1 MIQIEKV
8 YKTFHKG
15 TINENPILQGL
26 SLSLNSGDFATIIG
40 SNGAGKSTMLNVI
53 AGTTP
58 VDQGR
63 IQIGQH
69 DVSKLAEHKRAHL
82 IGRVFQDP
90 MVGTAASLTIEEN
103 LALAMKRG
111 GRRNLSFGV
120 KNQDK
125 AFFKE
130 QLAQLGLN
138 LETRLQDIIGLLS
151 GGQRQS
157 ITLLMAAL
165 IKPQIILL
173 DEHTAALDPKT
184 GEAVM
189 AITQK
194 IIAEHKLTALMIT
207 HNLDHAIRFGNRL
220 IMLHKGKVALDLS
233 GAAREKLTSQELL
246 SQFTQISARDS

>member
-138 LETRLQDIIGLLS
+138 LETRLQDIDRKSTRLNS
-151 GGQRQS
+151 SHSQQS
-157 ITLLMAAL
+157 RM
-165 IKPQIILL
+165 P
-173 DEHTAALDPKT
+173 
-184 GEAVM
+184 
-189 AITQK
+189 
-194 IIAEHKLTALMIT
+194 
-207 HNLDHAIRFGNRL
+207 
-220 IMLHKGKVALDLS
+220 S
-233 GAAREKLTSQELL
+233 
-246 SQFTQISARDS
+246 SA